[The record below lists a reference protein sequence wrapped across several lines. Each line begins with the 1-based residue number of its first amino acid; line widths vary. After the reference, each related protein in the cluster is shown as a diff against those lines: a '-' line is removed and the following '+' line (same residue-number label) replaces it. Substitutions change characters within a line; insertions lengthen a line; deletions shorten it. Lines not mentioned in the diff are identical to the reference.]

1 MVERLLDEAHRRN
14 PDGIL
19 LLGVVGPTAS
29 GKSRLAVEL
38 AARLNGEVVSCDSMQ
53 VYRRMNIGTA
63 KPTAAEMGGI
73 PHHLIDIVEPEEP
86 FSCADYVREARQ
98 VIAQI
103 HARGKLP
110 IVCGGTGLYL
120 DRLLHGGN
128 DARAAASPQVRAE
141 LEEYRRENGN
151 AALHRLLQEV
161 DPESAAAIHENNVPR
176 VIRALEI
183 RRVTGMTKTE
193 LDRQNAAPDPSFSP
207 AVIGLRWEREALN
220 RRIDRRVDGMM
231 AAGLLE
237 ETEALLRAGVF
248 DANTTAAQAIGY
260 KELLAYLRG
269 EETLEVAVERLG
281 LATRHYAKRQMTW
294 FCAKQYVMWQN
305 AEGVLC

>member
-1 MVERLLDEAHRRN
+1 MVEALLEEARRRN

-38 AARLNGEVVSCDSMQ
+38 AARLNGEIVSCDSMQ
-53 VYRRMNIGTA
+53 VYRRMDIGTA

-73 PHHLIDIVEPEEP
+73 PHHMIDIVEPEEP
-86 FSCADYVREARQ
+86 FSCADYVREARR

-103 HARGKLP
+103 HARGNLP

-128 DARAAASPQVRAE
+128 DARAVASPQVRAE
-141 LEEYRRENGN
+141 LEAYRRENGN
-151 AALHRLLQEV
+151 AALHRLLREA
-161 DPESAAAIHENNVPR
+161 DPESAAAIHENNIPR

-183 RRVTGMTKTE
+183 LRVTGMTKTE
-193 LDRQNAAPDPSFSP
+193 LDRRNAAPDPSFSP
-207 AVIGLRWEREALN
+207 AVLGLRREREELN
-220 RRIDRRVDGMM
+220 RRIDRRVDDMM
-231 AAGLLE
+231 AAGLPE

-269 EETLEVAVERLG
+269 EETLGEAVERLR

-294 FCAKQYVMWQN
+294 FCAKPYVVWQD
-305 AEGVLC
+305 AEEVLC